1 MEWTEEHDILLMRE
15 MMVSDLFL
23 QKKGSPSR
31 GLIWESILENLNK
44 SDSPVFEL
52 KDKRSVRDRWTLL
65 KNKYKNKIRKEEA
78 ASGIDVEDLSEK
90 EVLIEELAAKEDSFV
105 DDSSA
110 RKQKEKDD
118 AEDMRKKAMERMGD
132 TKKRKSGEENKDL
145 KAKKPRRGS
154 GELVEYLREKTKEE
168 TCLRREEMELRKNEQ
183 EMQQYAASHAAIQQT
198 EMMKLM
204 QQQSQKMMESQTL
217 LFQQQQQ
224 MALAFLAVIQKSN
237 EK

>member
-1 MEWTEEHDILLMRE
+1 M
-15 MMVSDLFL
+15 
-23 QKKGSPSR
+23 
-31 GLIWESILENLNK
+31 
-44 SDSPVFEL
+44 
-52 KDKRSVRDRWTLL
+52 

-154 GELVEYLREKTKEE
+154 GELVEYLKEKAIEE
-168 TCLRREEMELRKNEQ
+168 TCLRREEMELRKNE
-183 EMQQYAASHAAIQQT
+183 
-198 EMMKLM
+198 
-204 QQQSQKMMESQTL
+204 
-217 LFQQQQQ
+217 
-224 MALAFLAVIQKSN
+224 
-237 EK
+237 

>member
-15 MMVSDLFL
+15 MMVIDIFL

-110 RKQKEKDD
+110 RKQ
-118 AEDMRKKAMERMGD
+118 
-132 TKKRKSGEENKDL
+132 
-145 KAKKPRRGS
+145 
-154 GELVEYLREKTKEE
+154 
-168 TCLRREEMELRKNEQ
+168 
-183 EMQQYAASHAAIQQT
+183 
-198 EMMKLM
+198 
-204 QQQSQKMMESQTL
+204 
-217 LFQQQQQ
+217 
-224 MALAFLAVIQKSN
+224 
-237 EK
+237 